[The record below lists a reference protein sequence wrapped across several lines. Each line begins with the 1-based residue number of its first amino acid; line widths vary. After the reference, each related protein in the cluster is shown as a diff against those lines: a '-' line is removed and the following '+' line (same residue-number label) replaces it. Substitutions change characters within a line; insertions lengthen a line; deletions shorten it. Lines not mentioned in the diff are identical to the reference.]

1 MECNRCPKMAKK
13 ALQ

>member
-13 ALQ
+13 AL